1 MNKFLSF
8 ALAASLSIICH
19 ATNVEWNRMKAVDA
33 EVWDSGPLWMV
44 WGYSENNYSVDPCM
58 TITVQFY
65 MGDYLIASPLMAGG
79 STIWVKQM
87 SYGSI
92 VSESSMAPSSDG
104 YFYQTEQ
111 FVEKMHSDYSIEVPY
126 NESVYLAFKTIAYDD
141 QSNPY
146 PVYGWV
152 EVSVP
157 GLEPKVLGSAWD
169 LDGGAMIV
177 GSGAIPEPTSGLLLI
192 LGAAAL
198 ALRRRRSLRPGPI
211 SNPRFSRPR
220 S

>member
-1 MNKFLSF
+1 MY
-8 ALAASLSIICH
+8 
-19 ATNVEWNRMKAVDA
+19 
-33 EVWDSGPLWMV
+33 DSH
-44 WGYSENNYSVDPCM
+44 
-58 TITVQFY
+58 I
-65 MGDYLIASPLMAGG
+65 
-79 STIWVKQM
+79 K
-87 SYGSI
+87 
-92 VSESSMAPSSDG
+92 
-104 YFYQTEQ
+104 
-111 FVEKMHSDYSIEVPY
+111 SDYSIDMTDKK
-126 NESVYLAFKTIAYDD
+126 SVYLAFKTIAYDD

-157 GLEPKVLGSAWD
+157 GLEPKVLASAWD

-198 ALRRRRSLRPGPI
+198 ALRRSRSLRPGPI